1 MLSLILDQY
10 LQILEVKNGL
20 ETKHGTDINIYTFT
34 QRYACIPS
42 PPNRSDTNGKKKVR
56 FILVVLAQQWDLKQ
70 QYRVCIYDEINNNN
84 NNNNNNNIYT
94 GGVLTLSGFRNGPV
108 KNIIKKK
115 KLKSYIRKYCII
127 LKKYDIKNSKN

>member
-1 MLSLILDQY
+1 MSAVYMRPQG
-10 LQILEVKNGL
+10 VM
-20 ETKHGTDINIYTFT
+20 
-34 QRYACIPS
+34 
-42 PPNRSDTNGKKKVR
+42 
-56 FILVVLAQQWDLKQ
+56 VL
-70 QYRVCIYDEINNNN
+70 RHNNNN

-115 KLKSYIRKYCII
+115 KKKLKSYIRKYCIILKKKSYIRKYCII

>member
-1 MLSLILDQY
+1 MQAFNSSTFSCQIVNFLTNVRNINFIDSL
-10 LQILEVKNGL
+10 
-20 ETKHGTDINIYTFT
+20 
-34 QRYACIPS
+34 
-42 PPNRSDTNGKKKVR
+42 
-56 FILVVLAQQWDLKQ
+56 
-70 QYRVCIYDEINNNN
+70 NN

-115 KLKSYIRKYCII
+115 IKKKKNQLKSYIRKYCII